1 MFLIATQ
8 TALWA
13 VAVLPLADSLQALWR
28 FRPPRLGPTV
38 VSTIAFVIVL
48 ALFVAGSGRFK
59 RYYTFPAHQLKLTT
73 LSVIGSAVVI
83 ATVFGMLLVHAA
95 LIRLAR
101 DAASGGAD
109 ERAIADFALLRE
121 HLQRLLTIMGAI
133 IGAAI
138 LATAALRNAIVAFA
152 DRVNTDRV
160 QFFGIFNH
168 AGFPPAFPPEQVLIY
183 GAVMSIVL
191 ALFWAPIYVLLITVG
206 TALRDAT
213 IEGRKDGETLP
224 DWDERRARYGEFLG
238 LQATTMASFR
248 AGVAILTPLASALLG
263 LLFKT

>member
-1 MFLIATQ
+1 
-8 TALWA
+8 
-13 VAVLPLADSLQALWR
+13 
-28 FRPPRLGPTV
+28 
-38 VSTIAFVIVL
+38 
-48 ALFVAGSGRFK
+48 
-59 RYYTFPAHQLKLTT
+59 
-73 LSVIGSAVVI
+73 
-83 ATVFGMLLVHAA
+83 

-101 DAASGGAD
+101 EAASGGAH

-121 HLQRLLTIMGAI
+121 HLQRLLAIMGAI

-152 DRVNTDRV
+152 DRVTMHPW
-160 QFFGIFNH
+160 QFPGIVGH
-168 AGFPPAFPPEQVLIY
+168 AGFPPAFPSEQVLIY

-191 ALFWAPIYVLLITVG
+191 ALFWAPIYALLITVG

-213 IEGRKDGETLP
+213 IEGRKDGESLP

-238 LQATTMASFR
+238 LEATTMTSFR

-263 LLFKT
+263 LLFKA